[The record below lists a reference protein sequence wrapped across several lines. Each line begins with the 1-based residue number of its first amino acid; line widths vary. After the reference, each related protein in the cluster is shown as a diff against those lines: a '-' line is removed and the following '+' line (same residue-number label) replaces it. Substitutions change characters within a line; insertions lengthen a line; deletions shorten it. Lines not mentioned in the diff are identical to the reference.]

1 MGALTLGLVVPV
13 TTSVQGES
21 SAQAAPSTC
30 LDAQLRTVADIR
42 EAARELGYEVE
53 LVALPEA
60 ASAEMA
66 TSIMRRRL
74 GHADRVLVIGHG
86 EAVGHGKIH
95 ALARSCGLPV
105 LGPDGLAVAL
115 SDDKLLSRRALANH
129 NIAVPRSVSLREPD
143 AQSLGRLGW
152 PRVLKPRSGGFG
164 QGVERL
170 SSSEQLDD
178 ALERAAESDTELLLE
193 RELVGREVS
202 VVVLDGQVLGTA
214 ELERRFTDAG
224 VETTQMSCPAPLDT
238 ISLAGVENMAL
249 RSCAALGLGR
259 GPTRVDIIMSER
271 HNEVVLEV
279 EALPPLHRDSVV
291 ARVARAAGHSYSQL
305 LTKLLGP
312 APRPRVRR
320 SASVAAQ
327 LHA

>member
-105 LGPDGLAVAL
+105 IGPDGLAVAL
-115 SDDKLLSRRALANH
+115 SDDKLLARRALANN
-129 NIAVPRSVSLREPD
+129 NIAVPRSLSSRERD
-143 AQSLGRLGW
+143 SQSLDRLGW

-170 SSSEQLDD
+170 STAEEFEA
-178 ALERAAESDTELLLE
+178 ALERADDTEMLLE

-202 VVVLDGQVLGTA
+202 VVVLEGRVLGTA
-214 ELERRFTDAG
+214 ELERRFTQNG
-224 VETTQMSCPAPLDT
+224 VETTQMSCPAPLDA

-312 APRPRVRR
+312 APRARVRR